1 MARQSKKQEIDEKE
15 QAYNELKGELLADL
29 ERRGLVN
36 RAYTDKVDEYM
47 TLWLMFCDIKNNPY
61 AAADHKMMTL
71 LLNTSRQML
80 AIWGA
85 LGFRDIAKKAQAVST
100 EDEEL

>member
-1 MARQSKKQEIDEKE
+1 MKELTKDEAKE
-15 QAYNELKGELLADL
+15 TLKSEMLADL

-36 RAYTDKVDEYM
+36 PIYADKVNEYM
-47 TLWLMFCDIKNNPY
+47 TLWNVFYDINHNPY

-71 LLNTSRQML
+71 ALNISRQML

-85 LGFRDIAKKAQAVST
+85 LGFRDIAKKAQAVSA
-100 EDEEL
+100 EDDEL